1 MDVIIS
7 MAAKGQKIIY
17 HRQNCMYVEKMKP
30 QNRMVLSQ
38 KTVKKQRF
46 CSCLYCGGLKGELRT
61 NPQFSAWEKEYGIAI
76 DYIEKN
82 NALYVRTKI
91 GCWKLWPD
99 EETDKYLL
107 FHRNMYNKD
116 MTLAEACYGAYHR
129 QRDVKPMASLH
140 QLINYIVAHDRA
152 KVIIM
157 DNYRKLPRTT
167 AKQKKYYRQTENKIK
182 RRERKQ
188 AQQRIDYLFKLIA
201 EGRA

>member
-76 DYIEKN
+76 DYIEKTMHCMS
-82 NALYVRTKI
+82 V
-91 GCWKLWPD
+91 
-99 EETDKYLL
+99 
-107 FHRNMYNKD
+107 
-116 MTLAEACYGAYHR
+116 
-129 QRDVKPMASLH
+129 
-140 QLINYIVAHDRA
+140 
-152 KVIIM
+152 
-157 DNYRKLPRTT
+157 RKLDVGSFGLM
-167 AKQKKYYRQTENKIK
+167 K
-182 RRERKQ
+182 RRISICCFIEIYTIK
-188 AQQRIDYLFKLIA
+188 I
-201 EGRA
+201 